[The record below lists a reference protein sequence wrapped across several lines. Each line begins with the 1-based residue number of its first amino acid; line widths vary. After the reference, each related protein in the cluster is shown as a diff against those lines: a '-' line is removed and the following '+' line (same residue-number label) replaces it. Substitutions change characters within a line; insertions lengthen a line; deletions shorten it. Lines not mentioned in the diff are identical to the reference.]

1 MKSLDKGLDFVLL
14 IPLHIY
20 LNSALKEASMLH
32 HHNECRPERGSAQGF
47 VTIKQDVNTDNI
59 LRAVT
64 MATL

>member
-1 MKSLDKGLDFVLL
+1 MKTLYKGLGIVLS

-20 LNSALKEASMLH
+20 LRSTLKEAAMLH
-32 HHNECRPERGSAQGF
+32 HHECSPEQGSAQGF
-47 VTIKQDVNTDNI
+47 VAMKQDVNTDNI